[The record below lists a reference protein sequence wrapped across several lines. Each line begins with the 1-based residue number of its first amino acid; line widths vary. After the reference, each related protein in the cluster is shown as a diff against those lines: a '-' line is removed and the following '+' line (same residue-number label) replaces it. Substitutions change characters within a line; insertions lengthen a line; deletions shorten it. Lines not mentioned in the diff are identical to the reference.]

1 MLTEKGRIKSARKA
15 IYFDCICGSVS
26 SIAALIGIFIFTQ
39 QEGILYPVNF
49 TVGLIFWIGY
59 LGMSIFFIGLG
70 IYSYYGDKKYDP
82 DAISKKKIKAP
93 IV

>member
-1 MLTEKGRIKSARKA
+1 MLSQDKKIRSERTA

-26 SIAALIGIFIFTQ
+26 SIVALIGIFVSTQ
-39 QEGILYPVNF
+39 QKGILYPINF

-59 LGMSIFFIGLG
+59 LGVSIFFIILG
-70 IYSYYGDKKYDP
+70 IYTYYGAKNYDS
-82 DAISKKKIKAP
+82 DAISKKKLRAP